1 MEITFGYQKNLVVCS
16 NSDNLSKTWSQTTH
30 ESKVLIPDLE
40 VLPYD
45 NFSPHPEVS
54 SRRLIGLRDLVNKNS
69 IVAFST
75 IPALFQPIFDRA
87 NINTLFFEFKEKQKI
102 DRDELISKLLE
113 NGYDAADLV
122 SKPSSFALRGSVIDI
137 FPSNSKY
144 PVRIDMDDDYISSIF
159 IFDPDSQK
167 TFRKI
172 SSFIVRPSKG
182 FVLDD
187 KSIKIFKKNWR
198 SKFNQDG
205 DIFESVSKGRF
216 FSGIEFYSSLFYEDK
231 PTLKDFLSDFNIF
244 YAGDV
249 FKESLNYWNLICDRY
264 EEFISDENKPILKP
278 NEIFNSLEEIN
289 FLLSNAEELNISEE
303 ISIKDID
310 PIFKETSENLN
321 QTKKDFDS
329 LLNFKQGELVV
340 HVNHGIG
347 KFLGLKNL
355 NKTECF
361 LIEYLNNELLYVP
374 VNSLSQI
381 TPYIGAKDIP
391 LDSLSKKKWKEKTKK
406 TKLKAF
412 DVASEILEAEAK
424 RNLEESP
431 KIDIN
436 IDEYEKFT
444 STFKFTETP
453 DQKRVINEVIS
464 DLISKKPQDRL
475 ICGEVGFGKTEVA
488 LRASFIVS
496 QNSFQVCI
504 LAPTTVLA
512 KQHFEVFKER
522 FNEFPQKICLLT
534 REQTPK
540 EKEEIYKKINKGF
553 YSIIIGTH
561 ALFNK
566 QVSFKNLNLLII
578 DEEHKFGVRQKERI
592 RSLKSSINVLSLSA
606 TPIPR
611 TLNLSLSKVRDISL
625 ISTPP
630 IGRKS
635 VKTIVSRYSKSLVYE
650 AIQREFYR
658 DGQVFYLLNNVS
670 ALEDKRNEIYK
681 RFPDKTIAFAHGQL
695 KPKELAV
702 IMQKFIEK
710 KIDLLVCTTIIE
722 SGIDIENANTLIVE
736 NSENYGLSQL
746 HQIRGRVGRSKREAF
761 AYFFLNKDKD
771 LKNKAL
777 ERINALQENE
787 SLLAGFSLAMRD
799 LEIRGAGELLGEK
812 QSGAID
818 VVGLTLF
825 SKMIESSIKILKG
838 EKIVDQ
844 SDIDI
849 DIGIYGFIPEEII
862 PQAELR
868 LSMYKEIS
876 SIKENKKLNEHKKEF
891 VDRFG
896 ELTSEIYNLYEL
908 SKLKN
913 ISRKLNIL
921 AIKFRENIF
930 SLRLSENSRLLPPSS
945 KIEEI
950 KINAENIKS
959 DRLTFII
966 SKLENFLKTNE
977 N

>member
-1 MEITFGYQKNLVVCS
+1 M
-16 NSDNLSKTWSQTTH
+16 
-30 ESKVLIPDLE
+30 
-40 VLPYD
+40 
-45 NFSPHPEVS
+45 
-54 SRRLIGLRDLVNKNS
+54 
-69 IVAFST
+69 
-75 IPALFQPIFDRA
+75 
-87 NINTLFFEFKEKQKI
+87 
-102 DRDELISKLLE
+102 
-113 NGYDAADLV
+113 
-122 SKPSSFALRGSVIDI
+122 
-137 FPSNSKY
+137 
-144 PVRIDMDDDYISSIF
+144 
-159 IFDPDSQK
+159 
-167 TFRKI
+167 
-172 SSFIVRPSKG
+172 
-182 FVLDD
+182 
-187 KSIKIFKKNWR
+187 
-198 SKFNQDG
+198 
-205 DIFESVSKGRF
+205 
-216 FSGIEFYSSLFYEDK
+216 
-231 PTLKDFLSDFNIF
+231 
-244 YAGDV
+244 
-249 FKESLNYWNLICDRY
+249 
-264 EEFISDENKPILKP
+264 
-278 NEIFNSLEEIN
+278 
-289 FLLSNAEELNISEE
+289 
-303 ISIKDID
+303 
-310 PIFKETSENLN
+310 
-321 QTKKDFDS
+321 
-329 LLNFKQGELVV
+329 
-340 HVNHGIG
+340 
-347 KFLGLKNL
+347 
-355 NKTECF
+355 
-361 LIEYLNNELLYVP
+361 
-374 VNSLSQI
+374 
-381 TPYIGAKDIP
+381 
-391 LDSLSKKKWKEKTKK
+391 
-406 TKLKAF
+406 
-412 DVASEILEAEAK
+412 
-424 RNLEESP
+424 
-431 KIDIN
+431 
-436 IDEYEKFT
+436 
-444 STFKFTETP
+444 
-453 DQKRVINEVIS
+453 
-464 DLISKKPQDRL
+464 
-475 ICGEVGFGKTEVA
+475 
-488 LRASFIVS
+488 
-496 QNSFQVCI
+496 
-504 LAPTTVLA
+504 
-512 KQHFEVFKER
+512 
-522 FNEFPQKICLLT
+522 
-534 REQTPK
+534 
-540 EKEEIYKKINKGF
+540 
-553 YSIIIGTH
+553 
-561 ALFNK
+561 
-566 QVSFKNLNLLII
+566 
-578 DEEHKFGVRQKERI
+578 
-592 RSLKSSINVLSLSA
+592 KSSINVLSLSA

-625 ISTPP
+625 ITTPP
-630 IGRKS
+630 VGRKS

-695 KPKELAV
+695 KPKELAL

-787 SLLAGFSLAMRD
+787 SLLSGFSLAMRD

-844 SDIDI
+844 SDIEI

-921 AIKFRENIF
+921 GIKFRENIF
-930 SLRLSENSRLLPPSS
+930 SLRLSDNSSLLPPSS

-966 SKLENFLKTNE
+966 SKLENILKTNE
-977 N
+977 T

>member
-1 MEITFGYQKNLVVCS
+1 M
-16 NSDNLSKTWSQTTH
+16 
-30 ESKVLIPDLE
+30 
-40 VLPYD
+40 
-45 NFSPHPEVS
+45 
-54 SRRLIGLRDLVNKNS
+54 
-69 IVAFST
+69 
-75 IPALFQPIFDRA
+75 
-87 NINTLFFEFKEKQKI
+87 
-102 DRDELISKLLE
+102 
-113 NGYDAADLV
+113 
-122 SKPSSFALRGSVIDI
+122 
-137 FPSNSKY
+137 
-144 PVRIDMDDDYISSIF
+144 
-159 IFDPDSQK
+159 
-167 TFRKI
+167 
-172 SSFIVRPSKG
+172 
-182 FVLDD
+182 
-187 KSIKIFKKNWR
+187 
-198 SKFNQDG
+198 
-205 DIFESVSKGRF
+205 
-216 FSGIEFYSSLFYEDK
+216 
-231 PTLKDFLSDFNIF
+231 
-244 YAGDV
+244 
-249 FKESLNYWNLICDRY
+249 
-264 EEFISDENKPILKP
+264 
-278 NEIFNSLEEIN
+278 
-289 FLLSNAEELNISEE
+289 
-303 ISIKDID
+303 
-310 PIFKETSENLN
+310 
-321 QTKKDFDS
+321 
-329 LLNFKQGELVV
+329 
-340 HVNHGIG
+340 
-347 KFLGLKNL
+347 
-355 NKTECF
+355 
-361 LIEYLNNELLYVP
+361 
-374 VNSLSQI
+374 
-381 TPYIGAKDIP
+381 
-391 LDSLSKKKWKEKTKK
+391 
-406 TKLKAF
+406 
-412 DVASEILEAEAK
+412 
-424 RNLEESP
+424 
-431 KIDIN
+431 
-436 IDEYEKFT
+436 
-444 STFKFTETP
+444 
-453 DQKRVINEVIS
+453 
-464 DLISKKPQDRL
+464 
-475 ICGEVGFGKTEVA
+475 
-488 LRASFIVS
+488 
-496 QNSFQVCI
+496 
-504 LAPTTVLA
+504 
-512 KQHFEVFKER
+512 
-522 FNEFPQKICLLT
+522 
-534 REQTPK
+534 
-540 EKEEIYKKINKGF
+540 
-553 YSIIIGTH
+553 
-561 ALFNK
+561 
-566 QVSFKNLNLLII
+566 
-578 DEEHKFGVRQKERI
+578 
-592 RSLKSSINVLSLSA
+592 KSSINVLSLSA

-625 ISTPP
+625 ITTPP
-630 IGRKS
+630 VGRKS

-695 KPKELAV
+695 KPKELAA

-787 SLLAGFSLAMRD
+787 SLLSGFSLAMRD

-844 SDIDI
+844 SDIEI

-921 AIKFRENIF
+921 GIKFRENIF
-930 SLRLSENSRLLPPSS
+930 SLRLSDNSSLLPPSS

-966 SKLENFLKTNE
+966 SKLENILKTNE
-977 N
+977 T